1 MTLRRIPPQNNRGDW
16 PRQVA
21 KQGNETANRVSA
33 LEARAD
39 TLEAATDWSA
49 LDDYADDTAAAS
61 GGVEIGQLYRTGNAL
76 KVRLS

>member
-33 LEARAD
+33 LE
-39 TLEAATDWSA
+39 TATDWSA
-49 LDDYADDTAAAS
+49 LDDYADDTAAAA

>member
-21 KQGNETANRVSA
+21 KQGNDNANRLTA
-33 LEARAD
+33 LE
-39 TLEAATDWSA
+39 TATDWSA
-49 LDDYADDTAAAS
+49 LGNYADDTAAAA
-61 GGVEIGQLYRTGNAL
+61 GGVEIGQLYRTGNAV